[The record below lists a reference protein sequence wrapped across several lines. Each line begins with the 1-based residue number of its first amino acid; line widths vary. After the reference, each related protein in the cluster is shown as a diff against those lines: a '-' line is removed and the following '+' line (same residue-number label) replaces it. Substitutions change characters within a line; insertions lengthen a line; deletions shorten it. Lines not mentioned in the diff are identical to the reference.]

1 MTELFKWVLDNKDT
15 VIQLL
20 TGAVTVA
27 SLIATLT
34 PNNSDNAWV
43 ARVNKVVSWVALNIG
58 KAKSTP
64 EK

>member
-1 MTELFKWVLDNKDT
+1 MTELFKWALDNKDT
-15 VIQLL
+15 VIQIL

-34 PNNSDNAWV
+34 PNNSDNAWL
-43 ARVNKVVSWVALNIG
+43 ARANKVVSWLALNVG

>member
-1 MTELFKWVLDNKDT
+1 MTELFKWALDNKET
-15 VIQLL
+15 IIQLL

-27 SLIATLT
+27 SLVATLT

>member
-1 MTELFKWVLDNKDT
+1 MTELFKWVLDNRDT
-15 VIQLL
+15 VIQIL
-20 TGAVTVA
+20 TGAVTTA
-27 SLIATLT
+27 SLVATLT

-43 ARVNKVVSWVALNIG
+43 ARVNKVVSWVALNVG

>member
-27 SLIATLT
+27 SLVATLT